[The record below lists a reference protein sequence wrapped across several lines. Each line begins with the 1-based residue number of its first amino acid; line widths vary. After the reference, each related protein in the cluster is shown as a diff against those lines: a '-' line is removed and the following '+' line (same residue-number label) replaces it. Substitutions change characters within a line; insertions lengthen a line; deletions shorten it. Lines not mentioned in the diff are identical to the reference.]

1 MNVASIPREFK
12 ELPLGLIDAP
22 DLPSRSE
29 MDDAKLDELVASIRA
44 NGLIQ
49 PINVA
54 RVGDRFEVVAGHRR
68 RIACERAGLVVAP
81 CIVYPSRDAALDAVQ
96 FAENRHR
103 EELSAADE
111 AIWFAE
117 LLEKKCDGDIEKLCG
132 LVGEKLSYVDNRLSL
147 FHGDTD
153 VFAALQ
159 RNHIKIGVAHELNKC
174 PDPHYRR
181 YYLDLAIRC
190 GATVTVV
197 VGWLTEW
204 KQLFGNQPAA
214 PRPAVAS
221 DPSMPDADEHPF
233 TCEVCGKH
241 DNVHLIRQINIHQ
254 HCKLAILDPLLA
266 HARDEP

>member
-1 MNVASIPREFK
+1 MSVAAIPREFK
-12 ELPLGLIDAP
+12 ELPIGLIDAP
-22 DLPSRSE
+22 DLPSRSA
-29 MDDAKLDELVASIRA
+29 MDDAKMDELVASIRA
-44 NGLIQ
+44 TGLIQ
-49 PINVA
+49 PMNVA

-81 CIVYPSRDAALDAVQ
+81 CIVYPSREEALDAVQ

-103 EELSAADE
+103 EDLSAADE

-132 LVGEKLSYVDNRLSL
+132 LVGEKVSYIDNRLSL
-147 FHGDTD
+147 FHGDAD

-159 RNHIKIGVAHELNKC
+159 RNDIRIGVAHELNKC

-181 YYLDLAIRC
+181 YYLEMAVRC

-204 KQLFGNQPAA
+204 RQLFGSQPAA
-214 PRPAVAS
+214 TKPVVAS
-221 DPSMPDADEHPF
+221 EPSMPEAGEHPF
-233 TCEVCGKH
+233 TCILCGEH
-241 DNVHLIRQINIHQ
+241 DRVHLIRQINIHQ
-254 HCKLAILDPLLA
+254 DCKSAILDKLLA
-266 HARDEP
+266 RAREEP